1 MGKQLNGKKSKKL
14 VGGIT
19 IEDYLQVVVAIR
31 MEEEILGTVQLSEQL
46 SWRSRRLLICSD
58 CRI

>member
-1 MGKQLNGKKSKKL
+1 MGKQLNGEKSKKH

-31 MEEEILGTVQLSEQL
+31 MEEEMLRTVQLSE
-46 SWRSRRLLICSD
+46 
-58 CRI
+58 

>member
-1 MGKQLNGKKSKKL
+1 MGKQLNGEKSEKL

-31 MEEEILGTVQLSEQL
+31 MEEEMLRTVQLDE
-46 SWRSRRLLICSD
+46 
-58 CRI
+58 

>member
-31 MEEEILGTVQLSEQL
+31 MEEEMLGTVQLSEQL
-46 SWRSRRLLICSD
+46 S
-58 CRI
+58 

>member
-1 MGKQLNGKKSKKL
+1 MGKQLNEEKSKKL

-31 MEEEILGTVQLSEQL
+31 VEEEMLRTVQLSE
-46 SWRSRRLLICSD
+46 
-58 CRI
+58 